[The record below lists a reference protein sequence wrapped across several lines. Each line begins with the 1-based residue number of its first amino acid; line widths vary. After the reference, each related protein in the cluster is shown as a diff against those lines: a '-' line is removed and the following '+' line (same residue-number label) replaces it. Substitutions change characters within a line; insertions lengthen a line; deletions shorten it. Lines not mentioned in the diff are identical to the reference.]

1 MNFKE
6 KLSPSAQKKLSDLLF
21 ILYAGG
27 AALLSYSL
35 VYALRKP
42 FTAATFDGME
52 LFGMDYKIATSI
64 IQIFGYMVSKFI
76 GIKLISELKREG
88 RLKFILVSILV
99 AELSLVL
106 FGCLPR
112 PFNVLALFFSEF
124 WMPALIGAVALPL
137 LAGLGY
143 ILDHLPKPTAE
154 DKALRVERVT
164 LNKQQRWNLFRSFA
178 PILTLLFFANLFLTV
193 LQDVKE
199 DFLVKIID
207 VNAAGL
213 SPWVFAKVDGVVT
226 LIILAIFATL
236 AVMKSHIK
244 VLSVL
249 LTLVIA
255 GAITLSTVAFNYH
268 TLQLSPLVWLFIQSL
283 CLYFSY
289 LSFQTIFFDRFIA
302 CFRIKGNVGF
312 FIAMVDSIGYTGTVV
327 VLVVKECFNPDLN
340 WLEFYN
346 TMAGT
351 VGIVCT
357 FAFTLAMIYLTQKYR
372 KGKQGEIRGNES
384 CPVPSLA
391 SY

>member
-1 MNFKE
+1 M
-6 KLSPSAQKKLSDLLF
+6 
-21 ILYAGG
+21 
-27 AALLSYSL
+27 
-35 VYALRKP
+35 
-42 FTAATFDGME
+42 
-52 LFGMDYKIATSI
+52 
-64 IQIFGYMVSKFI
+64 
-76 GIKLISELKREG
+76 
-88 RLKFILVSILV
+88 
-99 AELSLVL
+99 
-106 FGCLPR
+106 
-112 PFNVLALFFSEF
+112 
-124 WMPALIGAVALPL
+124 
-137 LAGLGY
+137 
-143 ILDHLPKPTAE
+143 
-154 DKALRVERVT
+154 
-164 LNKQQRWNLFRSFA
+164 
-178 PILTLLFFANLFLTV
+178 
-193 LQDVKE
+193 
-199 DFLVKIID
+199 KIID

-302 CFRIKGNVGF
+302 CFRIKGNVG
-312 FIAMVDSIGYTGTVV
+312 
-327 VLVVKECFNPDLN
+327 

-351 VGIVCT
+351 VVIVCT

>member
-1 MNFKE
+1 M
-6 KLSPSAQKKLSDLLF
+6 
-21 ILYAGG
+21 
-27 AALLSYSL
+27 
-35 VYALRKP
+35 
-42 FTAATFDGME
+42 
-52 LFGMDYKIATSI
+52 
-64 IQIFGYMVSKFI
+64 
-76 GIKLISELKREG
+76 
-88 RLKFILVSILV
+88 
-99 AELSLVL
+99 
-106 FGCLPR
+106 
-112 PFNVLALFFSEF
+112 
-124 WMPALIGAVALPL
+124 
-137 LAGLGY
+137 
-143 ILDHLPKPTAE
+143 
-154 DKALRVERVT
+154 
-164 LNKQQRWNLFRSFA
+164 
-178 PILTLLFFANLFLTV
+178 TLLFFANLFLTV

-340 WLEFYN
+340 WLEFVQYDGRDSRN
-346 TMAGT
+346 RLHLCVHLSNDLSDT
-351 VGIVCT
+351 
-357 FAFTLAMIYLTQKYR
+357 KYR